1 MNQDFRIRVGFFR
14 HHKTRKLERRLG
26 LEGVVAL
33 LRLWEYAAEFR
44 AKGDLAG
51 MTAED
56 IELAA
61 GWNEEAPFVTVL
73 VEVRF
78 LDEGPDGYA
87 LHDWQSH
94 NPWVAESEDRSA
106 AARLSRLHREN
117 PEAAA
122 KLKAEGRTGLTPDE
136 YHSFKRS
143 TAVERSLTNRSTPSP
158 APVPAPVPAPDPAQ
172 GKHQTS
178 SASASK
184 KCPSAYSPEFEEFW
198 KIYPA
203 RNGVKARKA
212 DAWKTFWKVT
222 SSGTVA
228 PDALIAA
235 IKALAPTYGDYPR
248 DAATW
253 LNHQGWTDEMGPTRI
268 KRTAPNKAELLQQRN
283 IAAMN
288 EWLSSGGH
296 Q

>member
-1 MNQDFRIRVGFFR
+1 MSQDFRIAIGFFR

-26 LEGVVAL
+26 LESVVAL

-44 AKGDLAG
+44 TRGDLAG
-51 MTAED
+51 MTVED

-61 GWNEEAPFVTVL
+61 GWTSESALVPVL
-73 VEVRF
+73 VEVGY
-78 LDEGPDGYA
+78 LDEEADGYA
-87 LHDWQSH
+87 LHDWQAH
-94 NPWVAESEDRSA
+94 NPWVAESEARSA

-122 KLKAEGRTGLTPDE
+122 KLRADGRAGLTSEE
-136 YHSFKRS
+136 YISFKRS
-143 TAVERSLTNRSTPSP
+143 TTVERPLTNRTTP
-158 APVPAPVPAPDPAQ
+158 APEPAPDPAPR
-172 GKHQTS
+172 KRKTS

-184 KCPSAYSPEFEEFW
+184 NCPSAYSPEFEDFW
-198 KIYPA
+198 KVYPA
-203 RNGVKARKA
+203 RNGVKARKTN
-212 DAWKTFWKVT
+212 AWKAFWKVT
-222 SSGTVA
+222 ANDTVT

-253 LNHQGWTDEMGPTRI
+253 LNQQGWTDEVGPRRI
-268 KRTAPNKAELLQQRN
+268 KRKTPDKAELLQERN

-288 EWLSSGGH
+288 EWLSSGG
-296 Q
+296 QP